1 MAALQHLP
9 YLGTAEDDVLFV
21 EWLVAVGEA
30 VKTGQAI
37 ATVETLK
44 AAFEVEA
51 QHDGV
56 MLRQLCEPGA
66 RVSVQAPIAVVG
78 AVRES
83 CDDAAVHALLQK
95 PAAAVA
101 LEPVSMKVGPQPFAP
116 AAVEP
121 NSVGGSNA
129 VGGTRAMRPVAMA
142 PVAPAARRRAAELG
156 VDLATVVGTGP
167 EGFIR
172 LADVER
178 AVAAGPHACESPT
191 QRASGPGALD
201 AEFLAQVRRDAVAFG
216 ALASDFKLQLYR
228 RHGAQI
234 GEGSKLGNGS
244 VLLAERIVL
253 GERAFVGPE
262 CRIEAKELAAGPLL
276 HFGARCRVRATRL
289 QFGDN
294 AFFADDLEIGGG
306 GAMEPE
312 AELVVGSHGFVGEHV
327 HLNPCRTLRIGD
339 EVVISRNAV
348 VMTHSFGPSWLR
360 GYPSRFAGVLIGDG
374 AQIGISATLFPG
386 VEVGAGAV
394 ILSGSS
400 VVTSVPAGR
409 LFGGVPAT
417 DMKAAAQTLTAAQT
431 AERAVALV
439 AEFAR
444 QLQLRG
450 FLATLTSS
458 PDRSVLV
465 VARDDGEHQLEFSAN
480 ASFAGSPASAERV
493 LVAMDFP
500 DEQFAAVPPNVTAIG
515 LEPPRVRG
523 PMGPLGAAF
532 REFLRK
538 RGCRLHPR
546 TWAYTG
552 GWL

>member
-44 AAFEVEA
+44 ATFEVEA
-51 QHDGV
+51 QHEGV
-56 MLRQLCEPGA
+56 ILRQLCEPGA

-83 CDDAAVHALLQK
+83 CDDATVHALLQQ
-95 PAAAVA
+95 PGAPVA
-101 LEPVSMKVGPQPFAP
+101 QGPVANKVGPQPFAP

-121 NSVGGSNA
+121 NSA
-129 VGGTRAMRPVAMA
+129 GGTGVIRPVAMA

-167 EGFIR
+167 DGFIR

-178 AVAAGPHACESPT
+178 AVAAGPRTGEVAT

-201 AEFLAQVRRDAVAFG
+201 LEFLAQVRRDAVAFG

-234 GEGSKLGNGS
+234 GEGSKLGAGS

-262 CRIEAKELAAGPLL
+262 CTIEAKELTAGSLL

-360 GYPSRFAGVLIGDG
+360 GYPSRFAGVSIGDG

-417 DMKAAAQTLTAAQT
+417 DRKAAAQSLTAAQT
-431 AERAVALV
+431 VERAVALV

-458 PDRSVLV
+458 PDRSILV
-465 VARDDGEHQLEFSAN
+465 VARDDGEHRLEFSAN
-480 ASFAGSPASAERV
+480 ASFAGSPSSVERV

>member
-21 EWLVAVGEA
+21 EWLVAAGD
-30 VKTGQAI
+30 TLRSGQAI

-51 QHDGV
+51 QRDGV
-56 MLRQLCEPGA
+56 LLRLLCEAGA
-66 RVSVQAPIAVVG
+66 RVPVQAPIAVVG
-78 AVRES
+78 AVGEP
-83 CDDAAVHALLQK
+83 CDDAVVAALAQK
-95 PAAAVA
+95 PVATAATESATATVA
-101 LEPVSMKVGPQPFAP
+101 PQLFAP
-116 AAVEP
+116 VATV
-121 NSVGGSNA
+121 
-129 VGGTRAMRPVAMA
+129 PVTMA

-167 EGFIR
+167 DGFIR
-172 LADVER
+172 VADVER
-178 AVAAGPHACESPT
+178 ALAAGARACVARSM
-191 QRASGPGALD
+191 SGATGDGALEP
-201 AEFLAQVRRDAVAFG
+201 EFLAQLRRDAVAFG

-234 GEGSKLGNGS
+234 GEGSKLGTGS

-253 GERAFVGPE
+253 GERAFVGAE
-262 CRIEAKELAAGPLL
+262 CTIEAKELTAGPLL
-276 HFGARCRVRATRL
+276 HFGARCRVRTTRL

-360 GYPSRFAGVLIGDG
+360 GYPSRFAGVSIGDG

-409 LFGGVPAT
+409 LFGGVPAQ

-431 AERAVALV
+431 VERAVALV

-450 FLATLTSS
+450 LPATLTSS
-458 PDRSVLV
+458 HDRSVLV
-465 VARDDGEHQLEFSAN
+465 VARDEGEHHLEFQAN
-480 ASFAGSPASAERV
+480 ASFAPAATLAERV
-493 LVAMDFP
+493 VVAMDFP
-500 DEQFAAVPPNVTAIG
+500 DEEFAAVGPTITAIG

-523 PMGPLGAAF
+523 PMGPLGSAF

-546 TWAYTG
+546 TWAYPG